1 MLKTHLK
8 DIFWVLI
15 VLLLIPGCAG
25 KTRSPEP
32 EHVEQPTEE
41 SSGSRGKD
49 LGKTF
54 VYQTLKQYEFVMDPE
69 IVSLVNRIGREIVSA
84 QGSDPTMYRFLVVKG
99 AVPNAFAL
107 PGGYIYIFDSLIDKM
122 RSARELSGILA
133 HEIAHVER
141 NHHFKDESK
150 INAVTLA
157 TLAAIILSGGD
168 PAVTMAGMAANVELQ
183 LHYSRENESEADTY
197 AVKYLRNAGYDP
209 RALLESFQTLAFYEQ
224 FNSPETPI
232 YFSTHPGLD
241 QRQIHLELMLR
252 KGEQDRP
259 FRKLSVDWDRIVV
272 GLKARKYPISDIPL
286 LVYGLEGVSENP
298 ERQHY
303 LLGVSYLK
311 AGHFVKAVDEY
322 KAAIELNP
330 FFAGY
335 HADLSQCYLQL
346 KMIKEAQSEAKA
358 ALELDRDHT
367 VALTVLGRL
376 AGYKERYSV
385 AIDLLSRAEKI
396 QQYDPIIYLSLAQSY
411 AGVDDKTR
419 HAYYLGRFLRLD
431 LNPREAIREFQ
442 RAQKLAEK
450 DSELSRLIA
459 KELLEIHRD
468 GI

>member
-25 KTRSPEP
+25 KARSPEP
-32 EHVEQPTEE
+32 EHVEQPTPE
-41 SSGSRGKD
+41 SSGSRGKEM
-49 LGKTF
+49 GKTF
-54 VYQTLKQYEFVMDPE
+54 VYQTLKEFKFVKDPE
-69 IVSLVNRIGREIVSA
+69 IVSLVNRVGRKIVSA

-150 INAVTLA
+150 INAATLA

-197 AVKYLRNAGYDP
+197 AVKLLRKAGYDP
-209 RALLESFQTLAFYEQ
+209 RSLLESFQTLAFYEQ
-224 FNSPETPI
+224 FNAPETPI

-241 QRQIHLELMLR
+241 QRQIQLELMLR
-252 KGEQDRP
+252 QEEYDRP

-272 GLKARKYPISDIPL
+272 GLKAQKHAVSDIPL
-286 LVYGLEGVSENP
+286 LVRGLEGVSENP

-303 LLGVSYLK
+303 LLGVAYLK

-330 FFAGY
+330 SSAGY
-335 HADLSQCYLQL
+335 HADLSQCFLQL
-346 KMIKEAQSEAKA
+346 KKIEEAQSEAKS
-358 ALELDRDHT
+358 ALELDPNHT
-367 VALTVLGRL
+367 AALTVLGRL
-376 AGYKERYSV
+376 EGYKERYSE
-385 AIDLLSRAEKI
+385 AIDLLSRAEKS
-396 QQYDPIIYLSLAQSY
+396 QPYDPMIYLSLAQSY
-411 AGVDDKTR
+411 AGVDDKAR
-419 HAYYLGRFLRLD
+419 HAYYLGRFLRLS
-431 LNPREAIREFQ
+431 LKPHEAFREFQ
-442 RAQKLAEK
+442 RAQKLVPK
-450 DSELSRLIA
+450 DSDLSLKIE
-459 KELLEIHRD
+459 KELAELRRD